1 MEHVIVSGCSFTD
14 KDFFSQQNPEYNCD
28 YKKWPEYIDVDCHI
42 TNVAKSGFG
51 NTQIVQSALT
61 EIASTDNV
69 DRVVI
74 ALSDWFRFG
83 TPQNNCGRL
92 LGTTINPYLADS
104 HKKNLDKNIIELR
117 YVNETIASIN
127 TLTLLDDNSN
137 SGNKQ
142 NIIERLQNCNSYYKE
157 FG

>member
-1 MEHVIVSGCSFTD
+1 MSLDSFFDTLD
-14 KDFFSQQNPEYNCD
+14 TETKFTT
-28 YKKWPEYIDVDCHI
+28 W
-42 TNVAKSGFG
+42 KSSTIQRL
-51 NTQIVQSALT
+51 NHLSTIIPT
-61 EIASTDNV
+61 E
-69 DRVVI
+69 
-74 ALSDWFRFG
+74 
-83 TPQNNCGRL
+83 
-92 LGTTINPYLADS
+92 
-104 HKKNLDKNIIELR
+104 NIIELR

>member
-1 MEHVIVSGCSFTD
+1 MSLDSFFDTLDTETKFTTWKSFTIQRLNHLND
-14 KDFFSQQNPEYNCD
+14 IIP
-28 YKKWPEYIDVDCHI
+28 
-42 TNVAKSGFG
+42 
-51 NTQIVQSALT
+51 T
-61 EIASTDNV
+61 E
-69 DRVVI
+69 
-74 ALSDWFRFG
+74 
-83 TPQNNCGRL
+83 
-92 LGTTINPYLADS
+92 
-104 HKKNLDKNIIELR
+104 NIIELR

>member
-1 MEHVIVSGCSFTD
+1 MLLNSFFDTLD
-14 KDFFSQQNPEYNCD
+14 TETKFTT
-28 YKKWPEYIDVDCHI
+28 W
-42 TNVAKSGFG
+42 KS
-51 NTQIVQSALT
+51 
-61 EIASTDNV
+61 STIQKLNH
-69 DRVVI
+69 
-74 ALSDWFRFG
+74 LSDIIP
-83 TPQNNCGRL
+83 TE
-92 LGTTINPYLADS
+92 
-104 HKKNLDKNIIELR
+104 NIIELR

>member
-1 MEHVIVSGCSFTD
+1 MSLDSFFDTLDTETKFTTWKSFTI
-14 KDFFSQQNPEYNCD
+14 QRLN
-28 YKKWPEYIDVDCHI
+28 H
-42 TNVAKSGFG
+42 
-51 NTQIVQSALT
+51 
-61 EIASTDNV
+61 
-69 DRVVI
+69 
-74 ALSDWFRFG
+74 LSDIIP
-83 TPQNNCGRL
+83 TE
-92 LGTTINPYLADS
+92 
-104 HKKNLDKNIIELR
+104 NIIELR